1 MLPGW
6 VGGRVGRGRGHGAG
20 VSGFWWGWQASARR
34 SCAQNSELRLPS
46 LPMWLRQPGRGR
58 RVAGTAALHSQ
69 SEAGVA
75 LGSSPPTGPHPE
87 QRLGVVASSRQ
98 GAVPPP
104 LPRTLPLGWKL
115 RASLPGIYQA
125 KAGVCPHLN
134 LQEQSW
140 RKGQLGEAP
149 HPFGPRKQLS
159 VRGSQELGGWGE
171 GLIIRDGPSKYR
183 LQLNHLGGL
192 FWVRLPQSGT
202 RSLAHTGTKNHV
214 VTQAW
219 HTGARRHWGSH
230 TEGLSSHT
238 DT

>member
-1 MLPGW
+1 MDWAWQPERAVAGVTLLPGW
-6 VGGRVGRGRGHGAG
+6 AGGRVGRGRGHRAG

-104 LPRTLPLGWKL
+104 SPRTLPPQLEAPCQPSWHISGKGGGLSPPESAGTELEEGATW
-115 RASLPGIYQA
+115 RSIPPSWTQEAAFCPGQPG
-125 KAGVCPHLN
+125 AGVL
-134 LQEQSW
+134 
-140 RKGQLGEAP
+140 A
-149 HPFGPRKQLS
+149 
-159 VRGSQELGGWGE
+159 GGGVE

-183 LQLNHLGGL
+183 L
-192 FWVRLPQSGT
+192 
-202 RSLAHTGTKNHV
+202 
-214 VTQAW
+214 
-219 HTGARRHWGSH
+219 
-230 TEGLSSHT
+230 
-238 DT
+238 

>member
-1 MLPGW
+1 MERWLTSSFEERESALISRRYGCPGFSSCCFTEID
-6 VGGRVGRGRGHGAG
+6 VPIDVMGRGRGHGAG

-104 LPRTLPLGWKL
+104 SPRTLPPRLEAPCQPSWHISGKGGGLSPPESAGAELEEGATWRSIPPSWPQEAAFCPGQPGAGVGVGGAL
-115 RASLPGIYQA
+115 RA
-125 KAGVCPHLN
+125 
-134 LQEQSW
+134 
-140 RKGQLGEAP
+140 
-149 HPFGPRKQLS
+149 
-159 VRGSQELGGWGE
+159 
-171 GLIIRDGPSKYR
+171 
-183 LQLNHLGGL
+183 
-192 FWVRLPQSGT
+192 
-202 RSLAHTGTKNHV
+202 
-214 VTQAW
+214 
-219 HTGARRHWGSH
+219 
-230 TEGLSSHT
+230 
-238 DT
+238 